1 MAFSPPEYCRLFAQ
15 KKAYQGGVT
24 GTPGPPPPPPSY
36 APEVSRQKYKGKG
49 ISASKVLALLLVWLW
64 FSEMPKIENTSW
76 KVLAYG
82 IYARVVDVSEIE
94 FNKIDWDPV
103 ELSGKTAMISTKP
116 RPVFWIDHLVGK
128 SSIKRRTQ
136 VFSSYIIGEMFKTN
150 ELFVDSCTL
159 TAKFSFCVFIF
170 AVAIWPVTGQGFQN
184 TKWPAVRYFQ

>member
-1 MAFSPPEYCRLFAQ
+1 MENHILWPPERA
-15 KKAYQGGVT
+15 KKTAASCYMKAWIIFRT
-24 GTPGPPPPPPSY
+24 IREARATPP
-36 APEVSRQKYKGKG
+36 KYFMFFE
-49 ISASKVLALLLVWLW
+49 W
-64 FSEMPKIENTSW
+64 KIENTSW

-116 RPVFWIDHLVGK
+116 RPVFWIDNLVGK

-170 AVAIWPVTGQGFQN
+170 AVAIWPVTGEGFQN